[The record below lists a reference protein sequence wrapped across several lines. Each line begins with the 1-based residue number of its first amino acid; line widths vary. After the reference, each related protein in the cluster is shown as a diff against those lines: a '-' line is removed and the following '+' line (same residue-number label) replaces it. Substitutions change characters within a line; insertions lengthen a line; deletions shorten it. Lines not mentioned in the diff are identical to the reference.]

1 MLVCHCK
8 VVNEQRVRDAI
19 AAGARDE
26 FDVADMCGAGNG
38 CGGCVP
44 IISALLSEEACA
56 AGCPVSAALQHP
68 RCEPAPSVL
77 ADAPSPASRL

>member
-26 FDVADMCGAGNG
+26 FDVADLCGAGSA

-44 IISALLSEEACA
+44 IISALLAEGACA
-56 AGCPVSAALQHP
+56 PGCPVSTALQHS
-68 RCEPAPSVL
+68 RCHPVPVL
-77 ADAPSPASRL
+77 VDAPSAASRL